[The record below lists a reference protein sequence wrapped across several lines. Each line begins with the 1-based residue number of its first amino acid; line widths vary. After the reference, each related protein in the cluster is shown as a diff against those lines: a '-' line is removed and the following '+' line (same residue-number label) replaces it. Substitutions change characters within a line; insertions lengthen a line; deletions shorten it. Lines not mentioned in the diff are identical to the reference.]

1 MEIKLQFYVLFCRKM
16 IYALYLSR
24 KTIYALFLSRKQFTH
39 FVWKVFARWILPS
52 VKFRLFG
59 PLRGPAK
66 FCSMRRILACLFVSS
81 WWLAYLSHH
90 DFLLAF
96 LSHHRILILITHLHT
111 DRHRCQLVD
120 LEDSFPDCVDLPPY
134 NCWIIVSRLTSLK
147 NKKTR
152 KDEKSKQ
159 IAHKPASY
167 ENKQGAPPQYQ
178 QRQCCSTD
186 HSHFLRRG
194 SSVQGHWD
202 LGCVNLLH
210 K

>member
-1 MEIKLQFYVLFCRKM
+1 MKWRSNCNFMYFFVAKWFTHFICREKPF
-16 IYALYLSR
+16 
-24 KTIYALFLSRKQFTH
+24 THFFLSRKQFTH

-96 LSHHRILILITHLHT
+96 LSHHRLLILITHLHT

-147 NKKTR
+147 NKKRWKKQTNSAYTSKLWEQTR
-152 KDEKSKQ
+152 HTSP
-159 IAHKPASY
+159 ISM
-167 ENKQGAPPQYQ
+167 
-178 QRQCCSTD
+178 
-186 HSHFLRRG
+186 
-194 SSVQGHWD
+194 
-202 LGCVNLLH
+202 
-210 K
+210 